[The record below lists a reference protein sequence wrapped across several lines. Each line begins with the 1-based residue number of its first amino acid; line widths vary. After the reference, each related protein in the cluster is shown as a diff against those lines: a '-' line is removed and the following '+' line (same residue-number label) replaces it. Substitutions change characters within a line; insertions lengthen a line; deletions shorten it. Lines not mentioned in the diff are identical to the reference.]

1 MSVSQHNTFTIPESF
16 KKRQLHYCLKLQPAS
31 WGCYAGTASIQSP
44 KHSRTAARLKWLFSY
59 CLCHS
64 PTPSILGKQIQLPG
78 NSHRPHK
85 MGQMLWAAYG
95 VGCSRREHLHAD
107 VPSRLVREN
116 CLQWLQINSRSN
128 GKQQAK
134 EAESSSGGKT
144 RPERQFA
151 ALPPFFLKIHF
162 LLFGKD
168 CLPVLIK
175 SSSCMCLSVPPP
187 QREADRHTD
196 CMLTLLAAWL
206 VSSQYELASY
216 FQRGR
221 ERKQSS

>member
-144 RPERQFA
+144 RPKRQFA
-151 ALPPFFLKIHF
+151 ALPPFFF
-162 LLFGKD
+162 LNTF
-168 CLPVLIK
+168 P
-175 SSSCMCLSVPPP
+175 SF
-187 QREADRHTD
+187 
-196 CMLTLLAAWL
+196 W
-206 VSSQYELASY
+206 
-216 FQRGR
+216 
-221 ERKQSS
+221 